1 MRAEATAMLWESWR
15 LTRRG
20 MAFGVLI
27 AIIGGSAILLSDAE
41 GDLRATIVLL
51 LITILSLPA
60 SRWVG
65 LERGGFPFY
74 LGYVRPVPTWLLVG
88 VPMAYHAASCAVLYL
103 TPMIVLRTAFGIPFP
118 LLPVAASIAA
128 IRLVFTTCLWWTKDS
143 TMQKVGLVSA
153 AVLAFSVMRRL
164 NPVNLPGNDFPPD
177 RWADMFAFSLADYG
191 LIAFVMTAA
200 IGVTIVG
207 VARQRRGDDQFS
219 LLRNGVGVFGFPAIP
234 RWFGFWFQA
243 PCPTSSPVKAQL
255 WMEMKSTGVPVLS
268 IGVMLAMGIPVLLL
282 AANAYQWDL
291 PVLFAMLSF
300 LPPVKIGLLSMFRIQ
315 RKQGTA
321 YMSAFDATCAL
332 GTAQLV
338 GLKMAVTVMC
348 ILGAWVVIGTSL
360 WFSLSIVRDFTNFG
374 PMQRN
379 LAGTLAAQ
387 PGYRL
392 AALAAVASIQ
402 LSAIAAFLAA
412 GEVFF
417 VLHAKRVLIGVL
429 GVVLYVLVSVFA
441 VTEDWVGPS
450 FVEAH
455 AWAIAVLIPIGAVWV
470 FRRALADRMFTGRQ
484 TGAAVL
490 TWAAFATVYLA
501 FLRESGSLQSEM
513 PSAFIALMVS
523 LSLAPLA
530 AVALAPWSFGLIR
543 HR

>member
-1 MRAEATAMLWESWR
+1 MRAETTAMLWESWR

-20 MAFGVLI
+20 TAFGVLI
-27 AIIGGSAILLSDAE
+27 AITGGSAILLAVAE
-41 GDLRATIVLL
+41 PDLGATLVLL
-51 LITILSLPA
+51 LIGILSLPA
-60 SRWVG
+60 SGWVG

-103 TPMIVLRTAFGIPFP
+103 IPMIVLRTVFGIPFP
-118 LLPVAASIAA
+118 LLPAAAPLAA
-128 IRLVFTTCLWWTKDS
+128 IRLVFTTCLWWTKDT
-143 TMQKVGLVSA
+143 TMQRVGLVSA
-153 AVLAFSVMRRL
+153 AVLVFSVMRRL

-177 RWADMFAFSLADYG
+177 RWAQMFAFSLADYG
-191 LIAFVMTAA
+191 LIALVMAAA

-207 VARQRRGDDQFS
+207 VERQRRGDDQFS
-219 LLRNGVGVFGFPAIP
+219 LLRRGVGVFRFPAIP
-234 RWFGFWFQA
+234 RWVGFWFQA
-243 PCPTSSPVKAQL
+243 PCPTSSPMWAQL

-315 RKQGTA
+315 RKQGSA
-321 YMSAFDATCAL
+321 YMSAFDATRAL

-338 GLKMAVTVMC
+338 GLKMAVTVTC
-348 ILGAWVVIGTSL
+348 ILGAWVVTGTSL
-360 WFSLSIVRDFTNFG
+360 WFSLSIVRDFTDFG

-387 PGYRL
+387 SGYWL

-402 LSAIAAFLAA
+402 LSAIAAFLASV
-412 GEVFF
+412 EVFF
-417 VLHAKRVLIGVL
+417 VLHAKRLIIGLLAL
-429 GVVLYVLVSVFA
+429 GLYVLVSVFA
-441 VTEDWVGPS
+441 VTGDWVGPS

-455 AWAIAVLIPIGAVWV
+455 AWIIAVLIPIGAVYV
-470 FRRALADRMFTGRQ
+470 HRHALADRIFTLRQ

-490 TWAAFATVYLA
+490 MWLAFATVYLVL
-501 FLRESGSLQSEM
+501 LRGAGMFQSNM
-513 PSAFIALMVS
+513 ASAFIALMVS
-523 LSLAPLA
+523 LSLGPLVA
-530 AVALAPWSFGLIR
+530 LALAPWSFGLIR